1 MTAKRVLVVDDSLL
15 MRTVIR
21 DIVSADEAFEIVGEA
36 VDGLEAVDRA
46 GTLKP
51 DIILLDIEMPRL
63 DGIGALKQLNL
74 VSVATVIVVSSAAQL
89 GSPQAVEARRLGAFD
104 VIAKPSGALSLDMK
118 ARRGHDIVRAMR
130 RAAGLDA

>member
-21 DIVSADEAFEIVGEA
+21 DIVAADEAFEIVGEA
-36 VDGLEAVDRA
+36 VDGMEAVDKA

>member
-1 MTAKRVLVVDDSLL
+1 MTTKRVLVVDDSLL

-21 DIVSADEAFEIVGEA
+21 DIVSSDEAFEIVGEA
-36 VDGLEAVDRA
+36 VDGLEAVDKA
-46 GTLKP
+46 ATLKP

>member
-1 MTAKRVLVVDDSLL
+1 MTTKRVLVVDDSLL

-21 DIVSADEAFEIVGEA
+21 DIVAADEAFEIVGEA
-36 VDGLEAVDRA
+36 VDGLEAVDKA
-46 GTLKP
+46 AALKP

>member
-1 MTAKRVLVVDDSLL
+1 MTTKRVLVVDDSLL

-21 DIVSADEAFEIVGEA
+21 DIVAADDAFEIVGEA
-36 VDGLEAVDRA
+36 VDGLEAVDKA
-46 GTLKP
+46 GALKP